1 MVDASREDLGVHHT
15 VRSLP
20 PLTLRLPMA
29 LRETLEAQ
37 AEVAGLSLNTHL
49 TRLLSDAMT
58 PAQTIRVALD
68 DALRAWV
75 DSWRDGEED
84 VAAVILR
91 LLTLLNLLYEDGMPN
106 MVLVDLPE
114 PLQEAIATRLASLQR
129 TQPEQRWSRARLIR
143 SRLKASFP
151 PVTPA

>member
-1 MVDASREDLGVHHT
+1 MGTDDRFLVDLGE
-15 VRSLP
+15 
-20 PLTLRLPMA
+20 
-29 LRETLEAQ
+29 LREPLQGRAEAEGKSRNEAVREAVARYLTPSP
-37 AEVAGLSLNTHL
+37 AEPSPDPHQVQVT
-49 TRLLSDAMT
+49 
-58 PAQTIRVALD
+58 LD